1 MDRISFLIVILISL
15 SCFGQSNDQG
25 LSVTVW
31 TPAKWFSGDK
41 KLLEDNLTNYKFNNE
56 ELEKLENEINASKI
70 LGIYYKYD
78 PKTHYGLVPTIK
90 LYLQRNSTSN
100 FDKFFSS
107 IRNEIEKV
115 RPQVLDFKYL
125 EAPKIITVGHR
136 KAFYASST
144 YSLKVQTGETASV
157 RTLFLGVPMNKTYL
171 YVTLID
177 NNEEDCSEI
186 YKEVIRKI
194 KID

>member
-1 MDRISFLIVILISL
+1 MERISFLIVILISL
-15 SCFGQSNDQG
+15 SCFGQSNDQS

-56 ELEKLENEINASKI
+56 ELEKLENEINASKM

-90 LYLQRNSTSN
+90 LYIQRNSTSN

-115 RPQVLDFKYL
+115 KPQVLDFKYL
-125 EAPKIITVGHR
+125 EAPKIITVGNR

-157 RTLFLGVPMNKTYL
+157 KTVFLGVPMNKTYL